1 MHGLRWRAGS
11 SDRVA
16 EAASELDAC
25 MPDRAEGSE
34 AEERWKRMTYPA
46 GRILHLV
53 PACLRALDELLK
65 SLHA

>member
-1 MHGLRWRAGS
+1 MRWRAGS
-11 SDRVA
+11 SDHVA

-53 PACLRALDELLK
+53 PACLRALERAFACT
-65 SLHA
+65 HR